1 MPEGRLPA
9 MAYWGR
15 VTLTV
20 AGALVL
26 LLAAW
31 RVRNILLLV
40 LVAAVLAVGLDPQVR
55 WLQRRRLSRGWAVT
69 VIVLVSVGLLALFGW
84 LVIPAAVR
92 QTQQLASHGLD
103 SLDRAQHA
111 TGFLG
116 TLQQRYD
123 LAQRLTETTTQL
135 PAFALNKVP
144 GVTASATS
152 IVFRLL
158 TVAVLTVYFL
168 VGLPRGQAAASALLA
183 GQRTHGDRNVRIL
196 EESLGRIGRYVSGNL
211 LISVIAGTLA
221 FAVLELLDV
230 PFAAALGF
238 WVAIADLVPS
248 VGAML
253 GAVLC
258 VLVALFSSGPHAA
271 AIVAVYFLVYQRIEN
286 YFILPK
292 IMSKAIDLSAPTVI
306 VTLLVGASLAGLGG
320 ALIALPIAAAVKV
333 MLREVWPAG
342 PTTPVTPAPA
352 TQPAGAT
359 GQAASAPR

>member
-1 MPEGRLPA
+1 
-9 MAYWGR
+9 MAYWAR

-26 LLAAW
+26 LVAAW
-31 RVRNILLLV
+31 RVRNVLLLV
-40 LVAAVLAVGLDPQVR
+40 LVAAVFAVGLDPQVR

-69 VIVLVSVGLLALFGW
+69 VILLLSVGLLVLFAW

-92 QTQQLASHGLD
+92 QTQALASHTPD
-103 SLDRAQHA
+103 YLDRLQHT

-116 TLQQRYD
+116 TLQQKYD
-123 LAQRLTETTTQL
+123 LGQRLRETTAQL
-135 PAFALNKVP
+135 PTFALKKIP
-144 GVTASATS
+144 GITASAGS
-152 IVFRLL
+152 SVFSVL

-168 VGLPRGQAAASALLA
+168 VGLPRGQAAATALLA

-196 EESLGRIGRYVSGNL
+196 EESLARIGGYVSGNL
-211 LISVIAGTLA
+211 LISIIAGTLA
-221 FAVLELLDV
+221 FAVLELLGV

-238 WVAIADLVPS
+238 WVAIADLIPS

-258 VLVALFSSGPHAA
+258 VIVALSSSGADGIA
-271 AIVAVYFLVYQRIEN
+271 VAVYFVVYQRIEN
-286 YFILPK
+286 YFILPR
-292 IMSKAIDLSAPTVI
+292 IMTKAIDLSAPTVI

-320 ALIALPIAAAVKV
+320 ALIALPVAAAVKV
-333 MLREVWPAG
+333 VIREVWLAG
-342 PTTPVTPAPA
+342 RTTPVTPAPA
-352 TQPAGAT
+352 TQPVGAT